1 MKKCRIFARFL
12 KSEIMAEIMAE
23 IIDEVKEIIAE
34 RLSYDKDKINLSTSF
49 TEDLGADSLDLVEL
63 IMELEKK
70 FDIQIPEDAS
80 ENIHT
85 VGDVVNYIQEHR
97 K

>member
-1 MKKCRIFARFL
+1 
-12 KSEIMAEIMAE
+12 MAE

-34 RLSYDKDKINLSTSF
+34 KLSYDKDKITLETSF

-63 IMELEKK
+63 IMDLEKK
-70 FDIQIPEDAS
+70 FEITIPEDAS

-85 VGDVVNYIQEHR
+85 VGDVVEYITNHT

>member
-12 KSEIMAEIMAE
+12 KSEIMAEI
-23 IIDEVKEIIAE
+23 IDDVKEIIAE
-34 RLSYDKDKINLSTSF
+34 RLSYDKDKIDLTTSF

-70 FDIQIPEDAS
+70 FDITIPEDAS
-80 ENIHT
+80 ENIRT
-85 VGDVVNYIQEHR
+85 VGDVVNFIQEH
-97 K
+97 KK

>member
-1 MKKCRIFARFL
+1 
-12 KSEIMAEIMAE
+12 MAE

-34 RLSYDKDKINLSTSF
+34 RLSYDKEKINEQTSF

-70 FDIQIPEDAS
+70 FDITIPEDES
-80 ENIHT
+80 EKIHT
-85 VGDVVNYIQEHR
+85 VGDVVNYIKAH
-97 K
+97 KN

>member
-12 KSEIMAEIMAE
+12 KSEIMAE

-34 RLSYDKDKINLSTSF
+34 RLSYDKDKINEQTSF

-63 IMELEKK
+63 IMELEKH
-70 FDIQIPEDAS
+70 FDITIPEDES
-80 ENIHT
+80 EKIHT
-85 VGDVVNYIQEHR
+85 VGDVVTYIKEH
-97 K
+97 KK